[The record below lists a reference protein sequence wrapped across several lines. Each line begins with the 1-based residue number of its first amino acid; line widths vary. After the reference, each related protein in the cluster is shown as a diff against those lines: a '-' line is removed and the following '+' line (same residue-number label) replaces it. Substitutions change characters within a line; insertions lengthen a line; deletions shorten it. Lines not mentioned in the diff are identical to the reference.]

1 MPTLVT
7 CTVHT
12 ATCLCTLCIVC
23 HRLLFAQCT
32 MLCTLCIVGQ
42 CLFQRLLLAGHPRTS
57 VPPPK
62 QLGLPAALP
71 LLVTLHMCVLLIG
84 ASCVSLC
91 VLLCC
96 HLLVSNFR
104 PSLSFGPPLSR
115 SRPSGN
121 KQWEKSSSIF
131 VQAIAVTSS
140 GRIMRW
146 TGVACWAPSVALLI
160 TGNGKTWMM

>member
-1 MPTLVT
+1 MKRERGNIHSSWWWTLYEHSSALVKLHVHCVPTLVT
-7 CTVHT
+7 CTVHN
-12 ATCLCTLCIVC
+12 ALCMCTLCIVW
-23 HRLLFAQCT
+23 
-32 MLCTLCIVGQ
+32 Q

-84 ASCVSLC
+84 ASCVCLCVLHCVCLC

-96 HLLVSNFR
+96 HLLASNFR
-104 PSLSFGPPLSR
+104 TSLSFVPPLSR

-131 VQAIAVTSS
+131 VQAY
-140 GRIMRW
+140 
-146 TGVACWAPSVALLI
+146 LL
-160 TGNGKTWMM
+160 TKGDLQ

>member
-1 MPTLVT
+1 MHCVPTLVT
-7 CTVHT
+7 CTVHNATCLCTLCIVWQCLVLSPTCYLHT
-12 ATCLCTLCIVC
+12 ATCLCTLCIVW
-23 HRLLFAQCT
+23 
-32 MLCTLCIVGQ
+32 Q

-71 LLVTLHMCVLLIG
+71 LLVTLHMCVLLID
-84 ASCVSLC
+84 ASCVCLG

-96 HLLVSNFR
+96 HLLCVSVCPALILASNFR
-104 PSLSFGPPLSR
+104 TSLSFGPPLSR

-131 VQAIAVTSS
+131 VQAY
-140 GRIMRW
+140 
-146 TGVACWAPSVALLI
+146 LL
-160 TGNGKTWMM
+160 TKGDLQ